1 MEKGKQLNLTQV
13 TELLRVRL
21 LFPHKSPVSISI
33 LVLIIKILW
42 QSTGTGIT
50 NFKQEVRGER
60 SSSAHSTDKTE
71 WKFNLIVNFKVKGI
85 QQTGQSGIF
94 DSDL

>member
-1 MEKGKQLNLTQV
+1 MEN
-13 TELLRVRL
+13 
-21 LFPHKSPVSISI
+21 S
-33 LVLIIKILW
+33 
-42 QSTGTGIT
+42 
-50 NFKQEVRGER
+50 

-85 QQTGQSGIF
+85 QQAGQSGIF